1 MALTS
6 SEHWLT
12 FSSEL
17 TFFPFGKVNA
27 FCASHSAKISKMMTD
42 SVSEPHTSSQQLHF
56 PRLTIKLMVFH
67 FVSNEIWKQWF
78 VYHVI
83 WRWISL
89 YNSFIWTV
97 YEAGARVR
105 NFILAFHGFQFRIL
119 SPCVQCSILVCLSF
133 NQPPKS
139 LGVSFVLFVRS
150 YGFAVLFFI
159 PFVIERGNFMVI
171 ITVVACHYYSVC
183 SQKVKFNSLFI
194 SKFLRSHF
202 LGSTARA
209 LADWLTD
216 WFSFFAV
223 GFGFVFIPFWITERC
238 LSRWLFSSFR

>member
-119 SPCVQCSILVCLSF
+119 SPCVQSAILVSLFQPATQITRCLFRALCPVVRICRIIFYSIRNRKGQFHGNNYCCCLSLLF
-133 NQPPKS
+133 
-139 LGVSFVLFVRS
+139 GV
-150 YGFAVLFFI
+150 
-159 PFVIERGNFMVI
+159 
-171 ITVVACHYYSVC
+171 
-183 SQKVKFNSLFI
+183 
-194 SKFLRSHF
+194 
-202 LGSTARA
+202 
-209 LADWLTD
+209 
-216 WFSFFAV
+216 
-223 GFGFVFIPFWITERC
+223 
-238 LSRWLFSSFR
+238 

>member
-119 SPCVQCSILVCLSF
+119 SPCVQSAILVSLFQTATQITLCLFRALCPVVRICRIIFYSIRNRKGQFHGNNYCCCLSLLF
-133 NQPPKS
+133 
-139 LGVSFVLFVRS
+139 GV
-150 YGFAVLFFI
+150 
-159 PFVIERGNFMVI
+159 
-171 ITVVACHYYSVC
+171 
-183 SQKVKFNSLFI
+183 
-194 SKFLRSHF
+194 
-202 LGSTARA
+202 
-209 LADWLTD
+209 
-216 WFSFFAV
+216 
-223 GFGFVFIPFWITERC
+223 
-238 LSRWLFSSFR
+238 